1 MVHFSPAPSTPLTRS
16 AMKTISETGTEL
28 TSGNKRLEEAAEDAA
43 KHEVRP
49 ESENFVQNSNKDLDH
64 NNTFLTCRSAWR
76 AS

>member
-16 AMKTISETGTEL
+16 AMKTIAETGTEL

-49 ESENFVQNSNKDLDH
+49 GNFVQNCNRDLDII
-64 NNTFLTCRSAWR
+64 TQFTRRSALR
-76 AS
+76 AL